1 MLFVLFFVAPVF
13 AATKT
18 ILVFGDSLSANY
30 GISTEAGWVALL
42 KQRLQTQSDSYQI
55 INASISGETSLGGR
69 NRIDQALS
77 QHLPDIIILELG
89 ANDGLRG
96 ASVKSIYDNLAA
108 IIATCQKNNVL
119 VLLAGMQLPPNYGIT
134 YTQKF
139 QSVFLQLAENF
150 QIKLVPFLLAGFGD
164 KREFFQSD
172 GIHPTEIAQHKI
184 VENVWE
190 ILQTMIKSDHLT
202 ARSAFSQADHVT
214 ANALNP
220 RLHLHPERP

>member
-1 MLFVLFFVAPVF
+1 M
-13 AATKT
+13 
-18 ILVFGDSLSANY
+18 VFGDSLSANY

-42 KQRLQTQSDSYQI
+42 KQRLQTQSDNYQI

-96 ASVKSIYDNLAA
+96 ASVKSIYENLAA
-108 IIATCQKNNVL
+108 IITICRKNNVL

-139 QSVFLQLAENF
+139 QSVFQQLAENF

-172 GIHPTEIAQHKI
+172 GIHPSEIAQHKI
-184 VENVWE
+184 VDNVWE
-190 ILQTMIKSDHLT
+190 ILQTMIKSDQLT
-202 ARSAFSQADHVT
+202 AQSTYRP
-214 ANALNP
+214 NNP
-220 RLHLHPERP
+220 H